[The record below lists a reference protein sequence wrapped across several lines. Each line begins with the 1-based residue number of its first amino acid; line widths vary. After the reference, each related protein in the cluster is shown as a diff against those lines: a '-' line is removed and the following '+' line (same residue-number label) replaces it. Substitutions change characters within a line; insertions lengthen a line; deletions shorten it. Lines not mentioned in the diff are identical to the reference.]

1 MSRSTWACELKY
13 AQMRKF
19 EQPDESRSTWACE
32 LKFQTKQKMPYE
44 FSHAPRERVS
54 WNEKH
59 LAVNCSEER
68 HAPRERVSWNS
79 DVFAQIGGE
88 GRHAPR
94 ERVSWN
100 WQSSSKKWK
109 HARSRSTWACE
120 LKFWKA
126 RQAERHDVTL
136 HVSVWVEIQIL
147 HRVRQRDNASRSTW
161 ACELKCLWVEI
172 RRTWFPG
179 HAPRERVSWNPF
191 QTCQHSVECV
201 TLHVSVWVE
210 MTTWK
215 SWQIFSVSHAPRERV
230 SWNAWYVMQIR
241 ELQVSRSTWACEL
254 KLKNSATQAEPIVSR
269 STWACELKYVKLWLV
284 SRGFSHAPRER
295 VSWNMFFTRYTFMY

>member
-1 MSRSTWACELKY
+1 M
-13 AQMRKF
+13 
-19 EQPDESRSTWACE
+19 
-32 LKFQTKQKMPYE
+32 
-44 FSHAPRERVS
+44 
-54 WNEKH
+54 
-59 LAVNCSEER
+59 
-68 HAPRERVSWNS
+68 
-79 DVFAQIGGE
+79 
-88 GRHAPR
+88 
-94 ERVSWN
+94 
-100 WQSSSKKWK
+100 
-109 HARSRSTWACE
+109 RSRSTWACE

-191 QTCQHSVECV
+191 QTCQHSVECVTLHVSVWVEIHFIFQDIEKISSRSTWACELKFEMKDTEEQEEESRSTWACELKFCVWRVRWNLWVTLHVSVWVEIGKSDRNPLKPCV

>member
-1 MSRSTWACELKY
+1 M
-13 AQMRKF
+13 
-19 EQPDESRSTWACE
+19 
-32 LKFQTKQKMPYE
+32 
-44 FSHAPRERVS
+44 
-54 WNEKH
+54 
-59 LAVNCSEER
+59 
-68 HAPRERVSWNS
+68 
-79 DVFAQIGGE
+79 
-88 GRHAPR
+88 
-94 ERVSWN
+94 
-100 WQSSSKKWK
+100 
-109 HARSRSTWACE
+109 RSRSTWACE

-210 MTTWK
+210 IWNERHRGTGRGVTLHV
-215 SWQIFSVSHAPRERV
+215 SVWVEILCVTCAVEFMSHAPRERV
-230 SWNAWYVMQIR
+230 SWNRKIWSQSFKALCHAPR
-241 ELQVSRSTWACEL
+241 ERVSWNDHMEELADILSESRSTWACEL
-254 KLKNSATQAEPIVSR
+254 KCMVCNANPRVTSVTLHVSVWVEIFAPLPKFVPHMSR
-269 STWACELKYVKLWLV
+269 STWACELKWINPLKI
-284 SRGFSHAPRER
+284 P
-295 VSWNMFFTRYTFMY
+295 NT